1 MAENVIE
8 FDPARRRPRR
18 SRRAAP
24 SEVVGADLEGLIDS
38 WKRALE
44 AANKAPY
51 TIYLY
56 TRSARAFYAYLC
68 AHAYPHDAEGVTA
81 DHVRGFLAAEQART
95 SVHTS
100 SAHHSYL
107 GVFFTWLISEE
118 ERSTFS
124 PVLRGDRPH
133 VTKKARKY
141 LTDEEITALLA
152 ACKGPGFAERRD
164 TAMIMILVDNGVRV
178 SGLAGI
184 LLKNVDLRQRRILI
198 VLKGGDEHWIPIGA
212 KTVVAL
218 DRYLRVRA
226 KHRWASSPNLWLGV
240 RSKTMGQVTRA
251 GVALMLKRRGEQ
263 AGVENVHPH
272 RFRGTAAHL
281 LLEAGMDPDSV
292 RRVLGWKSYEQMRHY
307 TEEHANDRA
316 RSQHTKLSPGDRF

>member
-1 MAENVIE
+1 MTENVIE
-8 FDPARRRPRR
+8 FDPSRRRPRR
-18 SRRAAP
+18 SRRPAP

-44 AANKAPY
+44 AGNKAAY

-68 AHAYPHDAEGVTA
+68 ANGHPHDAEGVTA
-81 DHVRGFLAAEQART
+81 EHVRGFLASEQDRT

-107 GVFFTWLISEE
+107 GVFFNWLISEE
-118 ERSTFS
+118 ERTTFS
-124 PVLRGDRPH
+124 PVRRGDRPH

-141 LTDEEITALLA
+141 LPDEEIAALLA
-152 ACKGPGFAERRD
+152 ACKGAGFAERRD
-164 TAMIMILVDNGVRV
+164 TAMIMILVDNGVRA

-184 LLKNVDLRQRRILI
+184 LLENVDLKNRRILI

-212 KTVVAL
+212 KTVAAL

-226 KHRWASSPNLWLGV
+226 KHKWAGSPYLWLGV
-240 RSKTMGQVTRA
+240 RSKTMGKMTRA
-251 GVALMLKRRGEQ
+251 GVALMLSRRGEQ

-307 TEEHANDRA
+307 TEELADDRA
-316 RSQHTKLSPGDRF
+316 RATHTKFAPGDRF

>member
-1 MAENVIE
+1 MTENVIE
-8 FDPARRRPRR
+8 FDPNRRPRR
-18 SRRAAP
+18 SRRTTAP
-24 SEVVGADLEGLIDS
+24 APVGTDLEGLIDS

-44 AANKAPY
+44 AGNKAPY

-56 TRSARAFYAYLC
+56 TRSVRAFYAYLR
-68 AHAYPHDAEGVTA
+68 ANGHPHDAEGVTA
-81 DHVRGFLAAEQART
+81 DHVRDFLASEQART

-107 GVFFTWLISEE
+107 GVFFNWLISEE

-124 PVLRGDRPH
+124 PVLRADRPH
-133 VTKKARKY
+133 VPKKARKY
-141 LTDEEITALLA
+141 LTDAEISALLT
-152 ACKGPGFAERRD
+152 ACKGAGFAERRD
-164 TAMIMILVDNGVRV
+164 TAMIMILIDNGVRA

-184 LLKNVDLRQRRILI
+184 QLENVDLRQRRIMI

-226 KHRWASSPNLWLGV
+226 KHGWASSPNLWLGV
-240 RSKTMGQVTRA
+240 RSKTMGKMTRA
-251 GVALMLKRRGEQ
+251 GVALMLSRRGEA

-281 LLEAGMDPDSV
+281 LLKEGMDPDSV
-292 RRVLGWKSYEQMRHY
+292 RRVLGWKSYAQMWHY

-316 RSQHTKLSPGDRF
+316 RAMHTKFAPGDRF